1 MYQKLDFA
9 IGFFIAIAF
18 LSSVLLALTF
28 IYVSRLKPRT
38 ASKLA
43 NVPAKAG
50 ASDPEELPE
59 SHEQPGVIAIEDPAT
74 DVRINEDPP
83 NPTTA
88 TSVSSKVAG
97 PDDTAIVDQIKTAVA
112 EVKDDE
118 LAGPSSG
125 DLSQETPSPGL
136 APSTEVL
143 AQGPSLETK
152 EMTVLETVT
161 AKVAQ
166 AEIASKSDPQ
176 QQAMSISLIE
186 PGAKQA
192 ASSERPSN
200 SSGPS
205 ITVVNESEAR
215 DTMADE
221 PKGDQPRDVKQDTSF
236 SDLFTE
242 DTEETE
248 ATKLGKELSDIDAGD
263 IAKMTQNLANQ
274 LKVRRPASK

>member
-1 MYQKLDFA
+1 M
-9 IGFFIAIAF
+9 
-18 LSSVLLALTF
+18 
-28 IYVSRLKPRT
+28 
-38 ASKLA
+38 
-43 NVPAKAG
+43 
-50 ASDPEELPE
+50 
-59 SHEQPGVIAIEDPAT
+59 PAT
-74 DVRINEDPP
+74 AVASGPAESSESLEQSSLTEAENPATNIHTDVDPP
-83 NPTTA
+83 NPTTS
-88 TSVSSKVAG
+88 TPLPSKVAG
-97 PDDTAIVDQIKTAVA
+97 PDDTAIVDQIKTAVV

-143 AQGPSLETK
+143 AQGTSLETK

-166 AEIASKSDPQ
+166 AGIASKSDPQ

-205 ITVVNESEAR
+205 ITAVNESEAR

-274 LKVRRPASK
+274 LKVRRPATK